1 MICRRSLVVCFLF
14 RDFSRDLGIFF
25 EIWDFF
31 YAFFFFFGGGLF
43 RIFPQSVKNIFTYLL
58 YEFNLILTHLRVVL
72 YLTMAFLTKITR
84 LLMVEEA
91 NFRKIV
97 RNTPYFRSIV
107 SEGMF
112 DFESS
117 YQEYSNGM

>member
-31 YAFFFFFGGGLF
+31 YAFFFFFGGGGLF
-43 RIFPQSVKNIFTYLL
+43 RIFPQSFKNIFI
-58 YEFNLILTHLRVVL
+58 FNLILTHLRVVL